1 MSEIVAEDGYVIGS
15 LKHLQLLRLLAQER
29 TERARQPFNE
39 EDYIWRLG
47 AKVIQNIELSTEYIM
62 AEFPDR
68 PRTLFG
74 IVVELDYRNPYNV
87 QLWENITNKI

>member
-1 MSEIVAEDGYVIGS
+1 MNKYIAEDGYVIGS
-15 LKHLQLLRLLAQER
+15 LKHLQLLRILALEK
-29 TERARQPFNE
+29 TERAGYPFNE

-47 AKVIQNIELSTEYIM
+47 AKVIQDIELSTDYIM

-74 IVVELDYRNPYNV
+74 IVVELDYHNPYNV